1 MHIEQI
7 TGKIGAEI
15 SDVDFANITD
25 DEVEKIKQAWLDYK
39 VLVFRNQH
47 ITVEEHIAFGRKFG
61 ELEIHPF
68 ARGGHVGLGEYPEIL
83 RIASNPEKEF
93 AAVIWHSD
101 VTWREEPS
109 LGSILRGVVIPETGG
124 DTCFASAAAAY
135 ELLPDEIKS
144 QIDDLHAIHD
154 FTKSIGEKFNDEERR
169 ELQEKYPPA
178 RHPVVRTHPE
188 TGERSIYTN
197 GYHTDYIEGVS
208 PEESEK
214 LLALLEKAIM
224 SPTVQFRLKWEVDTF
239 VMWDNRSAQHAVAA
253 DFYPDE
259 RIVERVTIIGDRPF

>member
-1 MHIEQI
+1 M
-7 TGKIGAEI
+7 
-15 SDVDFANITD
+15 
-25 DEVEKIKQAWLDYK
+25 
-39 VLVFRNQH
+39 
-47 ITVEEHIAFGRKFG
+47 
-61 ELEIHPF
+61 
-68 ARGGHVGLGEYPEIL
+68 
-83 RIASNPEKEF
+83 
-93 AAVIWHSD
+93 
-101 VTWREEPS
+101 TWREEPS

-169 ELQEKYPPA
+169 ELQQKYPPA

-239 VMWDNRSAQHAVAA
+239 VMWDNRSSQHAVAA